1 MSASLISY
9 VPNAR
14 ISVTLSAFNPSQANW
29 GLGVNYE
36 NTFRN
41 VISVTL
47 SAFNPSQANWGLGVN
62 YENTFRNVSD
72 FIR

>member
-41 VISVTL
+41 V
-47 SAFNPSQANWGLGVN
+47 
-62 YENTFRNVSD
+62 SD